1 MIKRT
6 LILTYGIVSYAA
18 FFATILYAMGFI
30 SGFLTP
36 TALDGPPQAPFWVA
50 LLTNLGLLTLF
61 AVQHSVMARRGFK
74 KMWTRI
80 IPKEIERSTYV
91 LLASACLMLLFALW
105 EPMGVTIWSV
115 ESALGKGLLYSG
127 AVIGWAIVFL
137 STFLI
142 NHFDLFG
149 LRQVWLAFRGR
160 EYTPLRFD
168 TPILYDRVRHPL
180 YLGFMLAFWLTP
192 TMTLAHLV
200 FALMCTV
207 YILGAIQLEERDL
220 IHEHGES
227 YLSYRRRVPMI
238 IPALSSRKGQ

>member
-6 LILTYGIVSYAA
+6 AILAYGLVSYAA

-36 TALDGPPQAPFWVA
+36 TTLDGPPQSPFWVA
-50 LLTNLGLLTLF
+50 LLTNLGLLALF

-74 KMWTRI
+74 EMWTRI
-80 IPKEIERSTYV
+80 IPKEAV
-91 LLASACLMLLFALW
+91 LLFALW
-105 EPMGVTIWSV
+105 QPMGVTIWNV
-115 ESALGKGLLYSG
+115 ESALGSGLLYAG
-127 AVIGWAIVFL
+127 AAIGWAIVFL

-149 LRQVWLAFRGR
+149 LRQAWLAFRGR
-160 EYTPLRFD
+160 EYTPLRFE

-180 YLGFMLAFWLTP
+180 YFGFMLAFWLTP

-238 IPALSSRKGQ
+238 IPALGARKEQ